1 MISMQKV
8 LFTFK
13 ALGLVTDDINAE
25 SLFLFKALGLVTDD
39 INAESFI
46 YILGSGAG

>member
-8 LFTFK
+8 LF
-13 ALGLVTDDINAE
+13 
-25 SLFLFKALGLVTDD
+25 LFKALELVSVI

-46 YILGSGAG
+46 YIVGSGAG